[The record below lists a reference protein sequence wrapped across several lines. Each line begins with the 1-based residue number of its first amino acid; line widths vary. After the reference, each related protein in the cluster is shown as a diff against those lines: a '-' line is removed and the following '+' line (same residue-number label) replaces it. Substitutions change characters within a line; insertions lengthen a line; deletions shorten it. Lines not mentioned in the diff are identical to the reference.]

1 MHYLTDSRL
10 TRYGR
15 SMLRPYLPSCYTTR
29 RMTKGGDKEQKRTH
43 DVIAVGS
50 AVVDHYIRSHAFE
63 IKKDPH
69 APNGFDTCFP
79 FDSKVAVQDVQTQTG
94 GGATNAVATFGNLK
108 IKSAVICRTG
118 KDIYAQM
125 IRDDLRAHHVD
136 DAYVQTDKELGTGQ
150 SMILL
155 SDIGSRSIL
164 VYRGASA
171 LINKREIPWSTLHPR
186 WFYITSLAGDLGLL
200 SLILDRAEACGAS
213 VFWNPGNAELAKG
226 IHKLAPLIKRVD
238 LFDVNREEAG
248 RLAEQPPRHLK
259 RIIETIGHFP
269 KMGLIVSDGPKGC
282 YLHTRCCTWYAPPLP
297 GKRVNTTG
305 AGDALGSGFVAG
317 FLKTCDLSIALK
329 VGMLNALGVITH
341 MGAKAGLLTEW
352 PSEIALK
359 RIVIK
364 SANVHE

>member
-1 MHYLTDSRL
+1 
-10 TRYGR
+10 
-15 SMLRPYLPSCYTTR
+15 
-29 RMTKGGDKEQKRTH
+29 MTKGGKKIKHTH
-43 DVIAVGS
+43 DIIAVGG
-50 AVVDHYIRSHAFE
+50 AVVDHYVRSHAFE

-79 FDSKVAVQDVQTQTG
+79 FDSKIPVQSVEIQTG
-94 GGATNAVATFGNLK
+94 GGATNAAATFGNLK

-118 KDIYAQM
+118 ADIYSQL
-125 IRDDLRAHHVD
+125 IREDLHKHRVD
-136 DAYVQTDKELGTGQ
+136 DRLVQTDKELGTGQ
-150 SMILL
+150 STILL
-155 SDIGSRSIL
+155 ADIGSRSIL

-171 LINKREIPWSTLHPR
+171 LINKREIPWSTLNPR
-186 WFYITSLAGDLGLL
+186 WFYITSLGGDLGLL

-213 VFWNPGNAELAKG
+213 VFWNPGNAELSKG
-226 IHKLAPLIKRVD
+226 LSKLAPFIKRVD

-248 RLAEQPPRHLK
+248 QLAEQPPRHLK
-259 RIIETIGHFP
+259 KIIETIGHLP
-269 KMGLIVSDGPKGC
+269 KIGLLVSDGPKGC

-317 FLKTCDLSIALK
+317 FIKTCDLSIALK

-352 PSEIALK
+352 PSENILK

-364 SANVHE
+364 SARLHE

>member
-1 MHYLTDSRL
+1 
-10 TRYGR
+10 
-15 SMLRPYLPSCYTTR
+15 
-29 RMTKGGDKEQKRTH
+29 MTKGGKTTKHTH
-43 DVIAVGS
+43 DIIAVGG
-50 AVVDHYIRSHAFE
+50 AVVDHYVRSHAFE

-79 FDSKVAVQDVQTQTG
+79 FDSKIPVQSVEIQTG
-94 GGATNAVATFGNLK
+94 GGATNAAATFGNLK

-118 KDIYAQM
+118 ADIYSQL
-125 IRDDLRAHHVD
+125 IREDLRKHRVD
-136 DAYVQTDKELGTGQ
+136 DCLVQTDKELGTGQ
-150 SMILL
+150 STILL
-155 SDIGSRSIL
+155 ADIGSRSIL

-171 LINKREIPWSTLHPR
+171 LINKREIPWSTLSPR
-186 WFYITSLAGDLGLL
+186 WFYITSLGGDLGLL

-213 VFWNPGNAELAKG
+213 VFWNPGNAELSKG
-226 IHKLAPLIKRVD
+226 LSKLAPFIKRVD

-248 RLAEQPPRHLK
+248 QLAEQPPRHLK
-259 RIIETIGHFP
+259 KIIETIGHLP
-269 KMGLIVSDGPKGC
+269 KIGLLVSDGPKGC

-317 FLKTCDLSIALK
+317 FIKTCDLSIALK

-352 PSEIALK
+352 PSENILK

-364 SANVHE
+364 SARLHE